1 MKKYI
6 IAMLFLPLGMTA
18 AAQTNNGKALLSE
31 CQRLHSDGEH
41 ATALNMLRRIDM
53 KSLDAG
59 TRQEAELLLALVTFE
74 TNALEGRALL
84 LQYIDD
90 YPTAKSGL
98 LNCYIAESYYYTGN
112 YDLACNWFAQG
123 DMERLPQEQRDR
135 ARLYYAL
142 SMQECGKEDEGIAML
157 RELAAA
163 SKTHADDAQFH
174 LAAADYDKGNL
185 DEAYN
190 GFKKIEFSDKYHLEV
205 PYYLA
210 GIYLKQG
217 DAERAKAV
225 ATHFIGDHCDK
236 PQGTRMQQMLGAAE
250 YALGNYAAAVE
261 PLTTYIHGVNEAQ
274 RIAYYQ
280 LGLSLFETGSDEAR
294 AVEMFTYCCN
304 GDGKRSWSDD
314 AITQNSLLHLGI
326 IKLKQNDMQGA
337 GEAFAAA
344 ARMDYDSRIKEEAM
358 YNYALCVHQ
367 RGSSAFA
374 ESSRL
379 FEEFMNAYPGSRHA
393 SQAAQYLVEV
403 YMSTQNYSMALQSI
417 ERINRPTDDI
427 LKAKQKVLYRLGT
440 QELAKGNLKR
450 SVEYLNR
457 SIELKQHDR
466 KTHADAEY
474 WKGEALFGM
483 EEYKGAANSYR
494 NALAAGAG
502 DNGMAMYGL
511 AYSLFQL
518 KNYKD
523 ARTSFERF
531 IKNGGGNK
539 ELAAD
544 AYNRIADCYFYQRD
558 YANADKHYR
567 LASSNSDEGA
577 DYAMFR
583 SALTQGL
590 SKDYSGKV
598 ATLKQ
603 MIAKYPKSSYV
614 EQAYNEM
621 ARSYI
626 EQEKFDEAIAAYDSL
641 IKEFPD
647 GELARRAATEKAM
660 IYNNTGNSEKAAQ
673 AYMEIIR
680 RHPGSEEALVAIQDL
695 KSIYAEMGKVDE
707 FAKFAA
713 ATKGMEGIGSNEIDS
728 LTYVAAE
735 KAYSRGEYDEAAR
748 RMQEYLSK
756 FPEGAYSI
764 SCNYYL
770 GTMLKEKE
778 SKEAARHLQK
788 VYDAEENRYTEEA
801 LSVAADIHYAGE
813 EHATAKELYKR
824 LLKRS
829 SNEERNLMARTRI
842 MHSAY
847 ALEEYEEAIGYATD
861 IIANGNAG
869 HDAKREALY
878 CRAKANI
885 AIEKEGN
892 AVEDLAL
899 LAKDTRT
906 KEGAEAKYL
915 HAQILFDQEDYS
927 DCEKEILDYIEKS
940 TPHTYWL
947 ARSFVLL
954 ADTYM
959 KQGKTVEAKQYL
971 LSLQSNYE
979 GDDDI
984 AEMIRTRLEK
994 LK

>member
-41 ATALNMLRRIDM
+41 ATALNMLRRMDM

-112 YDLACNWFAQG
+112 YDLACTWFSQS

-157 RELAAA
+157 RGLAAA

-190 GFKKIEFSDKYHLEV
+190 GFKKIEFSDKYYLEV
-205 PYYLA
+205 PYYFA

-225 ATHFIGDHCDK
+225 ATHFIGDHGEK
-236 PQGTRMQQMLGAAE
+236 LQGTKMQQMLGAAE

-280 LGLSLFETGSDEAR
+280 LGLSLFEIGGDEAR

-304 GDGKRSWSDD
+304 GDGKRSWNDD

-326 IKLKQNDMQGA
+326 IRLKHNDMQGA

-417 ERINRPTDDI
+417 ERISRPTSEI

-440 QELAKGNLKR
+440 QELAKGNLRK

-466 KTHADAEY
+466 KTYADAEY

-494 NALAAGAG
+494 KALASGTG
-502 DNGMAMYGL
+502 NNGMAMYGL
-511 AYSLFQL
+511 AYSQFQM
-518 KNYKD
+518 KSYND

-531 IKNGGGNK
+531 IKNNGGNK

-577 DYAMFR
+577 DYALYR
-583 SALTQGL
+583 SALTLGL

-626 EQEKFDEAIAAYDSL
+626 EQEKFDEAIAAYDNL

-680 RHPGSEEALVAIQDL
+680 RHPGSEEAQVAIQDL

-713 ATKGMEGIGSNEIDS
+713 TTEGMAQIGSDEIDS

-735 KAYSRGEYDEAAR
+735 KAYSRGDKENAKK
-748 RMQEYLSK
+748 RMQEYLDR
-756 FPEGAYSI
+756 FPEGAYSTD
-764 SCNYYL
+764 CHYYM
-770 GTMLKEKE
+770 GVMLQEEETGKALKHFE
-778 SKEAARHLQK
+778 H
-788 VYDAEENRYTEEA
+788 VYEAEENRYTEEA
-801 LSVAADIHYAGE
+801 ILTAADIHHKQENYDVS
-813 EHATAKELYKR
+813 KELYKR
-824 LLKRS
+824 IIAKS
-829 SNEERNLMARTRI
+829 SNEERSLMARTRV
-842 MHSAY
+842 MHAAY
-847 ALEEYEEAIGYATD
+847 ALEEHDEVISYATD
-861 IIANGNAG
+861 IIANGKTG
-869 HDAKREALY
+869 PDTKREALY

-885 AIEKEGN
+885 ALEKEGN
-892 AVEDLAL
+892 AVEDLTI

-927 DCEKEILDYIEKS
+927 DCEKKVLDYIEES
-940 TPHTYWL
+940 TPHAYWL
-947 ARSFVLL
+947 ARSFILL

-959 KQGKTVEAKQYL
+959 KQGKSVEAKQYL

-979 GDDDI
+979 GNDDI
-984 AEMIRTRLEK
+984 AEMIKSRLDK